1 MRHDAKGMQRASD
14 CGTIGGTKPA
24 DNARNLPASRETG
37 ATLAIYAD
45 ERNPRLKHRKC
56 KQAKLADTPGPK
68 GKMPAWLS
76 EGADQDD
83 ATAHPVYR
91 GQLRVATT
99 PSVGTGELPHRF
111 AMLRGAKLPARGR
124 EDGGGVV
131 AQRQGVMPWTR

>member
-1 MRHDAKGMQRASD
+1 MMRRVRSVRPIAAQSGVRSLPTMREIFQPE
-14 CGTIGGTKPA
+14 G
-24 DNARNLPASRETG
+24 RNG
-37 ATLAIYAD
+37 ATLAIHAD

-56 KQAKLADTPGPK
+56 KQAKLADTPDPN

-91 GQLRVATT
+91 GQLQIANT
-99 PSVGTGELPHRF
+99 PSLGTGELPHRS
-111 AMLRGAKLPARGR
+111 AQQWGAKMPARGG

-131 AQRQGVMPWTR
+131 AECVAVMARTG

>member
-1 MRHDAKGMQRASD
+1 MMRRVRSVRPIAAQSGVRSLRTMREIFQPDE
-14 CGTIGGTKPA
+14 
-24 DNARNLPASRETG
+24 RNG

-56 KQAKLADTPGPK
+56 KQAKLADTPDPN

-91 GQLRVATT
+91 GQLQIANT
-99 PSVGTGELPHRF
+99 PSLGTGELPHRS
-111 AMLRGAKLPARGR
+111 AQQWGAKMPARGG

-131 AQRQGVMPWTR
+131 AECVAVMARTG

>member
-1 MRHDAKGMQRASD
+1 MVLLIESRICVMMRRVRSVRPIAAQSGVRSLRTM
-14 CGTIGGTKPA
+14 
-24 DNARNLPASRETG
+24 REIFQPDERYG

-56 KQAKLADTPGPK
+56 KQAKLADTPDPK

-91 GQLRVATT
+91 GSYGSLTHHR
-99 PSVGTGELPHRF
+99 SELGNSRT
-111 AMLRGAKLPARGR
+111 A
-124 EDGGGVV
+124 
-131 AQRQGVMPWTR
+131 